1 MLLLPDRDTRCKDFQ
16 KPQYPKCWFSHPSVS
31 EAEMLDL
38 EWRSSCCNFT
48 YTRRTTVHHTRNVTG
63 SHLRTTWIGPYLAQ
77 NYTCV
82 LPLRL
87 ALGYGYTYLS
97 YYSSPLAKYFDI
109 AIFASAIRPWNVN
122 LATKAYSKKVRNGST
137 ICSAR
142 SLSAQRASRVVGSVI
157 NKVDHVSFSGSVKR
171 RH

>member
-1 MLLLPDRDTRCKDFQ
+1 M
-16 KPQYPKCWFSHPSVS
+16 
-31 EAEMLDL
+31 
-38 EWRSSCCNFT
+38 
-48 YTRRTTVHHTRNVTG
+48 HHTRNATG

-82 LPLRL
+82 LPFRL

-122 LATKAYSKKVRNGST
+122 LATKAYSKKVRNSST

-157 NKVDHVSFSGSVKR
+157 NKVDHVSFPVRSRAVIRPFSSRRINPSTNSWKCYSVILELRILRLLSLRKYKEFSLSSVD
-171 RH
+171 